1 MMSNRSVPFF
11 RDYLRVLGATVSYV
25 EAARRLNISEDWV
38 YKCLSA
44 SKAASATPELPS
56 VFLFEAE
63 EGDGE
68 ARWFHDHVRSA
79 VSNSI
84 EAIEAAAR
92 SRALHGTFTAA
103 KFQGKTVYKE
113 DPTLIGV
120 DDQLLDMLGLPDRLL
135 RDERGCPVP
144 EQVWTPPST
153 DLVLGILAAHSKRY
167 RKQSSITMDVNARM
181 SGGVQIVGNKPAPQI
196 SAPLPL
202 VQIVTDAIA
211 EPERAAT
218 DEPEPA
224 DFSEIDE
231 PDMTVTGTP
240 IADESDD
247 AEPAPVSA
255 PAPVMIK
262 EPTPTQYAPP
272 PQTGPLAPPR
282 RRLSPLEMDLL
293 GRANG
298 TPEQRSAPVIPSS
311 LNRK

>member
-1 MMSNRSVPFF
+1 MSNRSVPFF

-25 EAARRLNISEDWV
+25 EAARHLNISEDWV
-38 YKCLSA
+38 YKNLSA

-92 SRALHGTFTAA
+92 SRALHGTYTTA
-103 KFQGKTVYKE
+103 KFQGKTVFKE
-113 DPTLIGV
+113 DPMLIGI
-120 DDQLLDMLGLPDRLL
+120 DDDLLEMLGYKDRLM
-135 RDERGCPVP
+135 RDERGRPVP

-181 SGGVQIVGNKPAPQI
+181 SGGVQVIGSKPAPQI

-202 VQIVTDAIA
+202 VEIVQDAIA
-211 EPERAAT
+211 EPERASTDEEPPTDFKELDDIAAT
-218 DEPEPA
+218 DTDPA
-224 DFSEIDE
+224 
-231 PDMTVTGTP
+231 TGSNDP
-240 IADESDD
+240 V
-247 AEPAPVSA
+247 EPAPTPAEPMIRAETPKEYALIAPRNGRPLSELEKSLLSA
-255 PAPVMIK
+255 
-262 EPTPTQYAPP
+262 
-272 PQTGPLAPPR
+272 L
-282 RRLSPLEMDLL
+282 
-293 GRANG
+293 
-298 TPEQRSAPVIPSS
+298 PSS